1 MTSIVDL
8 DVDPPQLRGGHCRN
22 CGFVF
27 FPFQTYGCE
36 QCGAYGDSLE
46 SRPLAGHGTVSATT
60 VVHRH
65 ASERRTSPFRVVQ
78 VTLDSGPMVRGVTV
92 EGTEPGVGDV
102 VQLVTLPE
110 ETEDELLAVRFT
122 PSNEEAR

>member
-8 DVDPPQLRGGHCRN
+8 DVDPPQLRGGHCRS

-36 QCGAYGDSLE
+36 QCGAYGESLV
-46 SRPLAGHGTVSATT
+46 PQALQGHGTVSATT

-65 ASERRTSPFRVVQ
+65 ASARRTAPFRVVQ
-78 VTLDSGPMVRGVTV
+78 VALDSGPKVRGVAV
-92 EGTEPGVGDV
+92 EGSEPAVGDV
-102 VQLVTLPE
+102 VQLVRLPGE
-110 ETEDELLAVRFT
+110 AEDELLAVRFT
-122 PSNEEAR
+122 PSSEEAR